1 MSNYSVVIFVA
12 ILGGAAAIIQAQLN
26 GIMDKGMGT
35 IESVFVT
42 YFVGGIVITLIMIFM
57 RGGNLVAFRSLPW
70 YVVFAGICGL
80 VIIGSISFTVPRL
93 GLVAAITLIIAS
105 QFVFGAI
112 IDHFGLLGAEIRPL
126 TLQKTAGIGI
136 LMLGVWLIIR

>member
-1 MSNYSVVIFVA
+1 MSNYFVVILVA
-12 ILGGAAAIIQAQLN
+12 VLGGAAAIIQAQLN
-26 GIMDKGMGT
+26 GIMDEGIGT

-42 YFVGGIVITLIMIFM
+42 YFVGGLIITLIMIFM
-57 RGGNLVAFRSLPW
+57 RGGNLTAFRSLPW
-70 YVVFAGICGL
+70 YVIFAGICGL

-105 QFVFGAI
+105 QFVFGAL

-126 TLQKTAGIGI
+126 TVQKLGGIGT
-136 LMLGVWLIIR
+136 LLRGVWLIIR